1 MLFQR
6 FGYSAFAILVFLGGA
21 YFGITYLPAGKSLT
35 STAMTS
41 GVSSESIPNRTVL
54 PSYRPEDFF
63 PAAEFRQ
70 QAAILIGC
78 QNNLNQTPDLYV
90 DIARAIDR
98 KVPLLGVVNTEAQ
111 AEEGAKLM
119 RDNGLPRNA
128 MRFVVLPSSSM
139 WIRDYAPMIIRYDSE
154 RTVMVDAKYYT
165 RKMREDRRKDDF
177 MGFELSRMLG
187 LPLRSIPIVLE
198 GGNVISNGEGML
210 LTSVKTMLENRK
222 SNYEQNQII
231 SMFNDFL
238 GVRTV
243 NTVTPLIGEP
253 NGHTDMFMTML
264 GKNVA
269 VIAEID
275 PGVDPANSAIL
286 DSNAKFVSSL
296 NTSDGPILVRRI
308 PMPPKWGKHW
318 RSYTNVILANGVL
331 LMPSFSDVDPK
342 IELKAKEVY
351 QSSLPAGWVVKSVNC
366 DKLVSLNGQLHC
378 ISYNIPGYVPIDG
391 LLSRAIPGV
400 PLVE

>member
-1 MLFQR
+1 
-6 FGYSAFAILVFLGGA
+6 
-21 YFGITYLPAGKSLT
+21 
-35 STAMTS
+35 
-41 GVSSESIPNRTVL
+41 
-54 PSYRPEDFF
+54 
-63 PAAEFRQ
+63 
-70 QAAILIGC
+70 
-78 QNNLNQTPDLYV
+78 
-90 DIARAIDR
+90 
-98 KVPLLGVVNTEAQ
+98 
-111 AEEGAKLM
+111 M

-198 GGNVISNGEGML
+198 GGNVISNGDGML

-238 GVRTV
+238 GVRSV
-243 NTVTPLIGEP
+243 NTVAPLIGEP

-269 VIAEID
+269 IIAEID
-275 PGVDPANSAIL
+275 PSADPANSAIL